1 MSLVV
6 PEAHQQFQHILR
18 LLNTNVDGKRKIMY
32 ALTEIKGV
40 GRRYS
45 NLVCK
50 KADVDLNKR
59 AGELN
64 SDELERIVTIIQNP
78 TQFKIP
84 TWFLNRQKD
93 IVDGKNYQILS
104 NSVDSKLRED
114 LERLKKIRAHRGL
127 RHFWGLRVR
136 GQHTKTTGESRFIL
150 LVGRVGDNVRIES
163 IGCEGALRFLG
174 EIEGKPG
181 QWAGVELSGGFT
193 GKGKNN
199 GSVGGVQYF
208 KCSEN
213 CGVFVAAS
221 KLSPPT
227 VGRPP
232 SVASNRNNG
241 RATPALP
248 SGRITPS
255 FSTSSYYA
263 TSRTPSASFANGRA
277 TPSASTTRMPS
288 FNTPSLRSRST
299 TAAAAAKPKT
309 PNAALSDK
317 ITEGSRAA
325 KYMTMTA
332 KDLNSSRGP
341 KTKPV
346 PVPLASSSPSSATS
360 PKQPSRASSTASPTR
375 GGSPFTTPKALT
387 SNSKI
392 GFGQGKGRPS
402 GTPRARVPSG
412 VAMPPPA
419 SPFSASR
426 SQSVSLQDEDLPG
439 DDLEDEDTQIFT
451 GKLSYSRPGSSAS
464 FRSASRGDGGA
475 AGLITQLQSRL
486 DALEYENARLRAAGE
501 NAPPTV
507 QPATETETQP
517 VEPPPPQEDNGEL
530 DQLKAKHEE
539 ALQKISLLEKELDDS
554 KVLQATKE
562 TEIGALKQD
571 LEKSGKEREEE
582 KASDAAAMAS
592 LRAELEDAS
601 KESQGLQKVC
611 EEREAL
617 LAEVEGN
624 LQAKEGE
631 IQSLKDSLASTTLE
645 LEEERKELGLQIEEL
660 RTAGQETIALYEER
674 LSQLEGQRYDL
685 QTTLDSLK
693 ERGSAR
699 SPSPAGARTHTSN
712 PSAAEIDNET
722 LTEQVQH
729 LQRKILGM
737 EEDMEEA
744 QANAEKEKGELFER
758 MKRLKDREESVRK
771 ELAEAKK
778 ELDKSAREKDEAS
791 AKLDETEVALEDSK
805 YRLEEARVETE
816 RLRNDMANLDNL
828 IEGGG
833 DTDDLSTRVVAYTRR
848 IASEREQNLREI
860 ARLGEL
866 LQDAEASPPG
876 SDVQGLQDEIA
887 RLQALNQ
894 DLERDLVRVRV
905 EVEERDRDLKEMK
918 KKLRDVPVVNGTLDT
933 SKSPSSKDGAKE
945 ELAGMKHIV
954 QELQKENSVALHKIK
969 LLESENQLLKSETEQ
984 LRQEV
989 SILEENLDKSLTH
1002 EENGINDSN
1011 LSDDVVSL
1019 QRKIKEQSTE
1029 LEQLRKKLSELEM
1042 KHART
1047 AHDLNKEIS
1056 ELEALVE
1063 SKIYRE
1069 DELEQEIER
1078 LKEKVSRYKK
1088 SSKTPAETASTNRLS
1103 TSSLSS
1109 VEVAAHNAPPP
1120 ENQPRP
1126 DPALLTTETPT
1137 SSTTIDSTSKL
1148 NIVAPDFKLHP
1159 HTDVEQIPADD
1170 ETHERFPVGGG
1181 KAPNKK
1187 RKREEA
1193 LSLWQ
1198 QVSETVMRPQVAGG
1212 LLGIVNVGLIAG
1224 AGYAFYAKPHLRT
1237 STKAITT
1244 SVSAALVLIF
1254 AEGSVAEQ
1262 YSHTPEGQRAIR
1274 RVRESRHWLVNYL
1287 HDFAART
1294 NPTKGAIGIL
1304 NTLVLGGVGYLG
1316 YANRDRPWDR
1326 RAVSSI
1332 AAGLLALAG
1341 AEG

>member
-1 MSLVV
+1 
-6 PEAHQQFQHILR
+6 
-18 LLNTNVDGKRKIMY
+18 
-32 ALTEIKGV
+32 
-40 GRRYS
+40 
-45 NLVCK
+45 
-50 KADVDLNKR
+50 
-59 AGELN
+59 
-64 SDELERIVTIIQNP
+64 
-78 TQFKIP
+78 
-84 TWFLNRQKD
+84 
-93 IVDGKNYQILS
+93 
-104 NSVDSKLRED
+104 
-114 LERLKKIRAHRGL
+114 
-127 RHFWGLRVR
+127 
-136 GQHTKTTGESRFIL
+136 
-150 LVGRVGDNVRIES
+150 
-163 IGCEGALRFLG
+163 
-174 EIEGKPG
+174 
-181 QWAGVELSGGFT
+181 
-193 GKGKNN
+193 
-199 GSVGGVQYF
+199 
-208 KCSEN
+208 
-213 CGVFVAAS
+213 
-221 KLSPPT
+221 
-227 VGRPP
+227 
-232 SVASNRNNG
+232 
-241 RATPALP
+241 
-248 SGRITPS
+248 
-255 FSTSSYYA
+255 
-263 TSRTPSASFANGRA
+263 
-277 TPSASTTRMPS
+277 MPS
-288 FNTPSLRSRST
+288 FNTPSLKSRP

-317 ITEGSRAA
+317 ISEGSRAS

-360 PKQPSRASSTASPTR
+360 PKQLSRALSTASPTR
-375 GGSPFTTPKALT
+375 GPGSPFTTPKALAT
-387 SNSKI
+387 NSKI

-475 AGLITQLQSRL
+475 AALITQLQSRL

-501 NAPPTV
+501 NASLAV
-507 QPATETETQP
+507 QPATETETETQP
-517 VEPPPPQEDNGEL
+517 VEAPPPPEDNEEL
-530 DQLKAKHEE
+530 EQLKGKHEE
-539 ALQKISLLEKELDDS
+539 ALQKISLLQKELEDS

-562 TEIGALKQD
+562 TEVEALKQD
-571 LEKSGKEREEE
+571 LEKSGKERGEE
-582 KASDAAAMAS
+582 KASDAAAIAS
-592 LRAELEDAS
+592 LQAELADAS

-631 IQSLKDSLASTTLE
+631 IQSLRDSLASTTLE
-645 LEEERKELGLQIEEL
+645 LEEERRELGLQIEEL

-674 LSQLEGQRYDL
+674 LSSLEGLRYEL
-685 QTTLDSLK
+685 ETQVNGL
-693 ERGSAR
+693 ERASAR
-699 SPSPAGARTHTSN
+699 SPSPARERTHTSN

-722 LTEQVQH
+722 LIEQVQH
-729 LQRKILGM
+729 LQRQISGM
-737 EEDMEEA
+737 EDIMEELR
-744 QANAEKEKGELFER
+744 ANAEKEEANHHER
-758 MKRLKDREESVRK
+758 VKRLKEKEESMRK
-771 ELAEAKK
+771 ELAEGKK
-778 ELDKSAREKDEAS
+778 EVDRMARAEEQARARVEEIEEALRES
-791 AKLDETEVALEDSK
+791 GYA
-805 YRLEEARVETE
+805 LEEARMETE
-816 RLRNDMANLDNL
+816 RLRTEFGALDNL
-828 IEGGG
+828 IEGSG
-833 DTDDLSTRVVAYTRR
+833 DIDDLSTRVVEYTRR
-848 IASEREQNLREI
+848 IASEREQNLKEI
-860 ARLGEL
+860 ARLKEL
-866 LQDAEASPPG
+866 LQDKEASPPG
-876 SDVQGLQDEIA
+876 SNVQGLQDEIA
-887 RLQALNQ
+887 RLKALNE
-894 DLERDLVRVRV
+894 DLEDELVRVRV
-905 EVEERDRDLKEMK
+905 EVEERDRDLKDMK
-918 KKLRDVPVVNGTLDT
+918 KKMRDVPVVNGTLDT

-969 LLESENQLLKSETEQ
+969 LLESENQLLKSEAEQ

-1042 KHART
+1042 KHARS

-1088 SSKTPAETASTNRLS
+1088 SSKTPAETAATNRLS

-1109 VEVAAHNAPPP
+1109 VEVAAHNAPSP

-1159 HTDVEQIPADD
+1159 HTDAEQIPADD
-1170 ETHERFPVGGG
+1170 ERFPSGSG

-1198 QVSETVMRPQVAGG
+1198 QVGETVMRPKVAGG

-1224 AGYAFYAKPHLRT
+1224 VGYAFYAKPHLRT

-1262 YSHTPEGQRAIR
+1262 YSHTPEGQSAIR
-1274 RVRESRHWLVNYL
+1274 RARERRHWLANYL
-1287 HDFAART
+1287 RDFAART

-1316 YANRDRPWDR
+1316 YANRDRPWDK

-1341 AEG
+1341 AEGYILEHEH